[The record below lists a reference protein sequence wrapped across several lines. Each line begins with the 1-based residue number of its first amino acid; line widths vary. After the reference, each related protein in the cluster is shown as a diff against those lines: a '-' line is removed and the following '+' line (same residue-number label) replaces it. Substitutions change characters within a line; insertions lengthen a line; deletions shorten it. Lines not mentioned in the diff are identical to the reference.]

1 MAAQLKP
8 ASRRA
13 TVLLTGATGQ
23 VGLFAVPRLL
33 TAGHSIIALSR
44 KIPVDS
50 GDVSTTP
57 GLSWFHPDSVQR
69 TGGDM
74 VQDVDVLLSC
84 GPVELAAR
92 WAPLCPRLQRVV
104 CISTSS
110 VYTKLASADAAER
123 KLMAGIQ
130 VAEDALKRCC
140 RQRDITLVLL
150 RPTLI
155 YGCGLDHNVSRMAR
169 WVRCFHFMPLAGE
182 ASGLRQPV
190 HADDLAKLALS
201 VLEARELPGLECPVG
216 GGSVIS
222 YREMVERIFAAM
234 GLSPRT
240 LRFPPALLAL
250 LLRVVSW
257 LPFTAGLNTGYV
269 FRQNM
274 DMVFDD
280 SWLRD
285 HLGFAPRPFAPTPAD
300 FTVPQHARD
309 LQPLRAYPVITPTY

>member
-8 ASRRA
+8 ASQRA
-13 TVLLTGATGQ
+13 TVLLLGATGQ
-23 VGLFAVPRLL
+23 VGLFALLRLVA
-33 TAGHSIIALSR
+33 AGHSIIALSR

-50 GDVSTTP
+50 GGVSATP
-57 GLSWFHPDSVQR
+57 GLNWFHPDAVER
-69 TGGDM
+69 MGGGM

-123 KLMAGIQ
+123 RLIAGIQ
-130 VAEDALKRCC
+130 AAEDALKRCC
-140 RQRDITLVLL
+140 RQRDIALFLL
-150 RPTLI
+150 RPTMI

-169 WVRCFHFMPLAGE
+169 WVRRFHFMPLAGK

-201 VLEARELPGLECPVG
+201 VLEARGLLGLECPVG

-222 YREMVERIFAAM
+222 YREMVERIFTAV

-250 LLRVVSW
+250 LVRAVSW
-257 LPFTAGLNTGYV
+257 LPLMGGLNTGYV

-280 SWLRD
+280 SLLRD
-285 HLGFAPRPFAPTPAD
+285 QLGFAPRPFAPTPAD
-300 FTVPQHARD
+300 FTVPQQARD
-309 LQPLRAYPVITPTY
+309 LQPL